1 MNEKGIGIGT
11 PKKVEYRC
19 HTPPP
24 AAAALQDFLRVVT
37 IACAVELGSAVPSA
51 AIRAP
56 ETI

>member
-37 IACAVELGSAVPSA
+37 IACAVE
-51 AIRAP
+51 
-56 ETI
+56 TI